1 MITLT
6 SQPNMGNKYPL
17 QSINWV
23 KSIQLGNTDHKS
35 NQNTFNSYT
44 PASCTHLDHKSNLNS
59 YNNCYITSK
68 YRVINNLPSGA
79 RLADIRPKW
88 SDRNINAIGQAVKVG
103 NKYPS
108 TK

>member
-1 MITLT
+1 
-6 SQPNMGNKYPL
+6 MGNKYPL

-44 PASCTHLDHKSNLNS
+44 PASCTQSGHISSLESCNDR
-59 YNNCYITSK
+59 YITTK
-68 YRVINNLPSGA
+68 HRVIHKQSSGA

>member
-44 PASCTHLDHKSNLNS
+44 PASCTHLDHISNLNS

-68 YRVINNLPSGA
+68 YRVINKQPSGA
-79 RLADIRPKW
+79 RLANNRAKW
-88 SDRNINAIGQAVKVG
+88 REMQTNTILQLNKVG

>member
-1 MITLT
+1 
-6 SQPNMGNKYPL
+6 MGNKYPL

-44 PASCTHLDHKSNLNS
+44 PASYTQSVHISSLESCNDR
-59 YNNCYITSK
+59 YITTNR
-68 YRVINNLPSGA
+68 RVINNLPSGA
-79 RLADIRPKW
+79 RLAYMMAKW
-88 SDRNINAIGQAVKVG
+88 SDHNIDALDQAVKVG

-108 TK
+108 TNSKKVSD